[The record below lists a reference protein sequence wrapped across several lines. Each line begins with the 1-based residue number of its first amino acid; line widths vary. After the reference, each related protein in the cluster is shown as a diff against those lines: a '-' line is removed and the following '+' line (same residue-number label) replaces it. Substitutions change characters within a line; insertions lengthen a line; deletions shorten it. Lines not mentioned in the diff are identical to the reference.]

1 MRQASTLHQTQEFIE
16 CVLLAE
22 VKTRH
27 GFKKAFGNGTNFSA
41 RQTRLIFHLGGATQ
55 PPELLNEIGRSGI
68 PSLQLIRRWHLPQT
82 HELPS
87 GHCNRISRH
96 SSHSFHRV
104 VVTIIR
110 YKVQLLKISINQKLV
125 KLSAVTH
132 ISKILAKE
140 RGPEKRC
147 LLKALT
153 FAQHSLCSNAAL
165 AGCHI
170 PMLNA
175 QLIAR
180 LWRAVCCHIACGK
193 QIWSTCLQ
201 ALIRT

>member
-1 MRQASTLHQTQEFIE
+1 MRQTSTLHQTQEFIE

-140 RGPEKRC
+140 RGPEK
-147 LLKALT
+147 KVS
-153 FAQHSLCSNAAL
+153 AQSPHVCPTYSLQQRGPGWL
-165 AGCHI
+165 PH
-170 PMLNA
+170 PNA
-175 QLIAR
+175 QRAADRPFVESGMLPHR
-180 LWRAVCCHIACGK
+180 LRQTDLEHLSA
-193 QIWSTCLQ
+193 STHP
-201 ALIRT
+201 